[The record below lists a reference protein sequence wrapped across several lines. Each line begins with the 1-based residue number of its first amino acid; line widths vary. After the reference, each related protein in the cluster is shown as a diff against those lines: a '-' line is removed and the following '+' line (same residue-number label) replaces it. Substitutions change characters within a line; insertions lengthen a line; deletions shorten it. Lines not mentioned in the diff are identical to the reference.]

1 MGGPSKRRDKDG
13 RSYEDKST
21 IEWKDEWMAFR
32 DGYMDTIGDW
42 AKRHDTLSAKCNWC
56 KVFLKI

>member
-42 AKRHDTLSAKCNWC
+42 A
-56 KVFLKI
+56 